1 MSLLSPPPSG
11 NAGLIG
17 LIEPLLN
24 YKPEK
29 KLEIYEEDLQLY
41 Q

>member
-1 MSLLSPPPSG
+1 MNVLPALLSG

-24 YKPEK
+24 YKPKK
-29 KLEIYEEDLQLY
+29 KLKIYEEDLQL
-41 Q
+41 